1 MSKEMTPKEA
11 IQMIQDNLTPRTL
24 GILTVEFNVVKKALD
39 RLEQLEIA
47 DRNNQNLVK
56 TNVELVNKNLEL
68 QKENEWLNEQ
78 ATSFRR
84 GNIGYSKKV
93 IELEKENQ
101 DLKEKAK
108 KYDELCLHNVMGNQ
122 SFGDDLIQGILAL
135 NKRVIEKN
143 KKQVKVIAWL
153 KNTFEITLDSKVRI
167 SDGTDCIQAFPID
180 LKTNEVIY
188 DLLKEVLESV

>member
-1 MSKEMTPKEA
+1 MSKEMTPKES
-11 IQMIQDNLTPRTL
+11 IQIIQDNLTPRTL
-24 GILTVEFNVVKKALD
+24 GILTVEFNVVKNALD
-39 RLEQLEIA
+39 HLEQLEIA

-68 QKENEWLNEQ
+68 QKENQW
-78 ATSFRR
+78 
-84 GNIGYSKKV
+84 
-93 IELEKENQ
+93 
-101 DLKEKAK
+101 LKELIKEYK
-108 KYDELCLHNVMGNQ
+108 RLKELANQ
-122 SFGDDLIQGILAL
+122 
-135 NKRVIEKN
+135 VIEKFQIGN
-143 KKQVKVIAWL
+143 KNLTEENEKYKKVIAWL